1 MFYAKANRL
10 GFFIVEAYNEEQFSQ
25 NLIYFKELPK
35 KGVRMKKNK
44 ILGVLLLVLA
54 AGTVV
59 GMVIQKDAYWNIYNY
74 FTIIISVMGGFAL
87 LKQK

>member
-1 MFYAKANRL
+1 
-10 GFFIVEAYNEEQFSQ
+10 
-25 NLIYFKELPK
+25 
-35 KGVRMKKNK
+35 MKKNK
-44 ILGVLLLVLA
+44 VLGVLLLVLA

-74 FTIIISVMGGFAL
+74 FTIIISVMGGFVL